1 MVLLVRKLFTKS
13 FRRANFFLAVM
24 QGVCSAITYV
34 PKCAQLFL
42 ATHNLLFSLTDNNLE
57 SRIAFIGRSI
67 NFVVKVLTLFHFLLI
82 FAEPQK
88 WVLRIPYPSWRILL
102 PEVSPQQFPKLL
114 SPQLSVSSCF
124 CRYNMHPSKSP
135 SIRDTRVSFPH
146 VYLMQV

>member
-1 MVLLVRKLFTKS
+1 
-13 FRRANFFLAVM
+13 M

-88 WVLRIPYPSWRILL
+88 WVLRIPYPS
-102 PEVSPQQFPKLL
+102 
-114 SPQLSVSSCF
+114 
-124 CRYNMHPSKSP
+124 
-135 SIRDTRVSFPH
+135 
-146 VYLMQV
+146 